1 MQYRPFIEILPKIT
15 LRPPDL
21 KMAEA
26 LFETIQENFAH
37 LSRFLDFITEDL
49 TVDAEKSYLKMM
61 IQHQAESKGQLFL
74 IYYEDKLIG
83 TIDLHKIDL
92 KNSKAEIG
100 YWLAKGYTGKRIAT
114 ESVAFICGYAFKILG
129 LNKLTIIADVRNI
142 ASNKVAENA
151 GFHFVATDVQDMND
165 GENFQDMNRYILLR
179 DHYDLA
185 ENNST

>member
-1 MQYRPFIEILPKIT
+1 MQYRPFIEILPKVT

-49 TVDAEKSYLKMM
+49 TVDAEKSYIKMM

-92 KNSKAEIG
+92 KQQSRNRL
-100 YWLAKGYTGKRIAT
+100 LA
-114 ESVAFICGYAFKILG
+114 
-129 LNKLTIIADVRNI
+129 
-142 ASNKVAENA
+142 
-151 GFHFVATDVQDMND
+151 
-165 GENFQDMNRYILLR
+165 GERLYR
-179 DHYDLA
+179 
-185 ENNST
+185 